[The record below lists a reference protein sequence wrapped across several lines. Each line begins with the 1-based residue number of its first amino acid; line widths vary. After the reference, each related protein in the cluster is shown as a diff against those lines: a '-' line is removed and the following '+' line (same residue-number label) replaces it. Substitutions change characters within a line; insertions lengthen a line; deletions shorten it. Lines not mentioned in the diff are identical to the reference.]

1 VSEGRT
7 EVLDLPHSGPP
18 QVDEEAEPVYFDR
31 WDLLA
36 IIGFTV
42 VAFVLRFYSPI
53 MPDFF
58 LHPFQG
64 PLISNCVHNTPIDPQ
79 GDPGTLCGLAYPFNR
94 GYADNAGR
102 LSPPNGQ
109 VFDEIYFPVDAYNDI
124 KGIQSCRPSM
134 VADPLA
140 SHPPG
145 ACQYNYFDPEP
156 PLAKVMIGAGE
167 WTYGWYR
174 AQFHGAT
181 GSYIDLGFNTF
192 GWRIAVCIFGTLCVP
207 LMYLL
212 ARRLWP
218 NRLFA
223 LAAATLVCFDGMFFL
238 QSRIGMI
245 DIFPIVFILLAYLLY
260 LVHIQSRTWTSS
272 LVTLFLLG
280 IVLGIGISSKW
291 IVLAAWGSILFL
303 LVGRFARRHVDIHVG
318 PQDNPIWSWG
328 RGKGPAIAG
337 GVPWDAYLPLAIAAL
352 VVIPVVIY
360 GASWFPFFARGQFHT
375 IADLIDYQKASYT
388 YHATLT
394 ATHPY
399 GSPWWSWPF
408 LSRPVLYYAEYTNLG
423 IDHWTGQPLISR
435 IEDLGNPWIW
445 WTSIPCLVSLP
456 YFIIRHRSFPATVI
470 LLGFIT
476 QYLPWSHIS
485 RVLFMYHMFGGLIFM
500 VLALAFV
507 LAWIATHAPPIG
519 RAVLVGHLGLAVAF
533 FFYFYPLWT
542 GLPISVNATDPGSG
556 TPPWGPKLWL
566 VNCKPNLPAS
576 QPQLWCWS

>member
-1 VSEGRT
+1 
-7 EVLDLPHSGPP
+7 
-18 QVDEEAEPVYFDR
+18 
-31 WDLLA
+31 
-36 IIGFTV
+36 
-42 VAFVLRFYSPI
+42 
-53 MPDFF
+53 M
-58 LHPFQG
+58 
-64 PLISNCVHNTPIDPQ
+64 
-79 GDPGTLCGLAYPFNR
+79 
-94 GYADNAGR
+94 
-102 LSPPNGQ
+102 
-109 VFDEIYFPVDAYNDI
+109 
-124 KGIQSCRPSM
+124 
-134 VADPLA
+134 
-140 SHPPG
+140 
-145 ACQYNYFDPEP
+145 
-156 PLAKVMIGAGE
+156 
-167 WTYGWYR
+167 
-174 AQFHGAT
+174 
-181 GSYIDLGFNTF
+181 
-192 GWRIAVCIFGTLCVP
+192 
-207 LMYLL
+207 
-212 ARRLWP
+212 
-218 NRLFA
+218 
-223 LAAATLVCFDGMFFL
+223 
-238 QSRIGMI
+238 
-245 DIFPIVFILLAYLLY
+245 
-260 LVHIQSRTWTSS
+260 
-272 LVTLFLLG
+272 
-280 IVLGIGISSKW
+280 
-291 IVLAAWGSILFL
+291 
-303 LVGRFARRHVDIHVG
+303 
-318 PQDNPIWSWG
+318 
-328 RGKGPAIAG
+328 
-337 GVPWDAYLPLAIAAL
+337 PWDAYLPLAIAAL

-470 LLGFIT
+470 LLGFTT

-507 LAWIATHAPPIG
+507 LAWIATHAPPVG

-542 GLPISVNATDPGSG
+542 ALPISVNATDPGSG
-556 TPPWGPKLWL
+556 TPPWGPKVWL